1 MQKTFL
7 IKKANIFFGIS
18 KEKQKVICSHHRTSM
33 NKKQFAFYFKPTT
46 TKQYD
51 ETLFPLIMCVC
62 GLIIKFWDDLRIISF
77 YIEAVEVSNNDIGGV
92 IW

>member
-18 KEKQKVICSHHRTSM
+18 KEKQKVICSHHRTSV
-33 NKKQFAFYFKPTT
+33 NKKQFAFYLKPTT

-51 ETLFPLIMCVC
+51 ETLFPLIMCVWTDHQ
-62 GLIIKFWDDLRIISF
+62 ILR
-77 YIEAVEVSNNDIGGV
+77 
-92 IW
+92 